1 MPQSFDPRDARNPG
15 PARVLGPYET
25 AYDVRRGYGEPAE
38 TRERPVRHDETET
51 WRGRGRDER

>member
-1 MPQSFDPRDARNPG
+1 MPQPFDSRDARTPG
-15 PARVLGPYET
+15 RDRVLGPYET

-38 TRERPVRHDETET
+38 APARAVRHDETEM